1 MRRLLTAQDV
11 AEFLQVKMSWVYAE
25 ARANRIPHVRLG
37 RYTRFDPESI
47 EAWAA
52 EREQGPTVAV
62 DGAPRRSTLEMQANR
77 GRSTNG
83 ATNVASDWISA
94 PEGPRIGRW
103 EREE

>member
-1 MRRLLTAQDV
+1 LTAQDV

-52 EREQGPTVAV
+52 EREQGPSGTV
-62 DGAPRRSTLEMQANR
+62 DQAPRRSTPDLQANR

-83 ATNVASDWISA
+83 ATNDASEWISEPA
-94 PEGPRIGRW
+94 PPRIDRW
-103 EREE
+103 EREG